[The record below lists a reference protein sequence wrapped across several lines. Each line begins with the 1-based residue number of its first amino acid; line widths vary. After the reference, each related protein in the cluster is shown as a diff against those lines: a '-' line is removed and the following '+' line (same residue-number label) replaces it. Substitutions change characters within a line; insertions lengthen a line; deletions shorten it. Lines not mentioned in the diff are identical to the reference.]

1 VGRKLALDLGATRVR
16 AALAGR
22 GGRSEVMVDEPAVVA
37 LERHAGRD
45 QVVATG
51 ADALE
56 MLGRTSEGV
65 RAVHPVRE
73 GRVEDFAAAEALLR
87 EVLGSTSARFSRKPQ
102 VAVCV
107 PAGATEVEQRSFS
120 ESARAAGAKDV
131 TLVPAVAAA
140 ALGAGLPILE
150 PKATMVVDLGGGT
163 TEAAVFALGGVV
175 ASSASP
181 LGGDR
186 MDASLAA
193 WLLEHRGLQVG
204 ERSAEALKRQGGC
217 AVPMKRAKPARI
229 RGRDVSSGMPT
240 EVALQAEEVR
250 AALVPVLDAIV
261 AQIADTLAQTPP
273 ELAGDLLDHGLVL
286 CGGVAR
292 LRGLER
298 LLRDR
303 LGLPCVAAEAPEHAA
318 VLGAVICFDHPEL
331 LDRLS
336 LSV

>member
-1 VGRKLALDLGATRVR
+1 MARKLALDLGATRVR

-22 GGRSEVMVDEPAVVA
+22 GRSDVMVDEPAVVA

-45 QVVATG
+45 EVVATG
-51 ADALE
+51 EEALE
-56 MLGRTSEGV
+56 MLGRTPENV

-73 GRVEDFAAAEALLR
+73 GRVEDFAATEALLR
-87 EVLGSTSARFSRKPQ
+87 EVLGQCSARFSRKPQ

-107 PAGATEVEQRSFS
+107 PAGATEVEQRSFQ
-120 ESARAAGAKDV
+120 ESARAAGAKEV

-150 PKATMVVDLGGGT
+150 PQATMVVDLGGGT
-163 TEAAVFALGGVV
+163 TEAAVFALGGLV

-193 WLLEHRGLQVG
+193 WLLEHRGLQIG

-217 AVPMKRAKPARI
+217 AVPMKRAKPARV
-229 RGRDVSSGMPT
+229 RGRDLNTGMPA
-240 EVALQAEEVR
+240 EAALEAEQVR

-261 AQIADTLAQTPP
+261 AQIADTLARTPP
-273 ELAGDLLDHGLVL
+273 ELAGDLLDHGVVL
-286 CGGVAR
+286 CGGVAK

-303 LGLPCVAAEAPEHAA
+303 LGLPCVAAEHPEHAA
-318 VLGAVICFDHPEL
+318 VLGAVIALDHPEL